1 MKIAET
7 NKTKEAR
14 KSTNQNTHKE
24 HNKSCLV
31 IYPNKRHT
39 IWSDKK
45 FKPLYPAKSQTFNW
59 KIQNNVYQAQ
69 AWNTNK
75 KNKVPAIQRQ
85 KENLHSSLIKKR
97 KEKGKVM
104 GYK

>member
-1 MKIAET
+1 MLSNLSKQKAYNMI
-7 NKTKEAR
+7 R
-14 KSTNQNTHKE
+14 Q
-24 HNKSCLV
+24 
-31 IYPNKRHT
+31 
-39 IWSDKK
+39 KK

-59 KIQNNVYQAQ
+59 KIQNNVYQAR
-69 AWNTNK
+69 AWNINK